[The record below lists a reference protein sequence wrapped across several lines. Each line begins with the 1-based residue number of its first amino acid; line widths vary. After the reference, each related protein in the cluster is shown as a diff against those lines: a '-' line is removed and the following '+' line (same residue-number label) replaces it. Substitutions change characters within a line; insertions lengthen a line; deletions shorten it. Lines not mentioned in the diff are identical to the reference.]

1 MAGGAGG
8 VGGAESGAMSGMG
21 MGAMIGTVVPGIGS
35 AIGAVV
41 GAVAGGIAGAFF
53 GGTPAPVYVTDL
65 NIPTSRYGAGIPQVF
80 GTARVSGNIIWTGT
94 AQAQMEQ
101 IHKK

>member
-1 MAGGAGG
+1 MSGGA
-8 VGGAESGAMSGMG
+8 GGAESGALSMMG
-21 MGAMIGTVVPGIGS
+21 AGAMIGSVVPGVGT

-41 GAVAGGIAGAFF
+41 GLVAGAIGGAFF

-65 NIPTSRYGAGIPQVF
+65 NIPTSKYGTGISQVF
-80 GTARVSGNIIWTGT
+80 GTARLSGNIIWTGT

>member
-8 VGGAESGAMSGMG
+8 AETGAMSMMG
-21 MGAMIGTVVPGIGS
+21 AGAMIGSVVPGVGT

-41 GAVAGGIAGAFF
+41 GAVAGGIMGAFF

-65 NIPTSRYGAGIPQVF
+65 NIPTSQYGTGISQVF
-80 GTARVSGNIIWTGT
+80 GTARVSGNIIWSGT
-94 AQAQMEQ
+94 ATAQMEQ
-101 IHKK
+101 VTKK

>member
-1 MAGGAGG
+1 MAGGA
-8 VGGAESGAMSGMG
+8 GGAESGAMTGMG
-21 MGAMIGTVVPGIGS
+21 MGAMVGSIVPGIGT

-41 GAVAGGIAGAFF
+41 GAVAGAVGGAFF

-65 NIPTSRYGAGIPQVF
+65 NIPTSKYGTGIPQVF
-80 GTARVSGNIIWTGT
+80 GTSRVSGNIIWTGT

-101 IHKK
+101 ISKK

>member
-8 VGGAESGAMSGMG
+8 AETGAMSMMG
-21 MGAMIGTVVPGIGS
+21 AGAMIGSVVPGVGT

-41 GAVAGGIAGAFF
+41 GAVAGGIMGAFF

-65 NIPTSRYGAGIPQVF
+65 NIPTSQYGAGIPQVF

-94 AQAQMEQ
+94 ATAQMEQ

>member
-1 MAGGAGG
+1 MAGGI
-8 VGGAESGAMSGMG
+8 GGAESGAMSGMG
-21 MGAMIGTVVPGIGS
+21 MGAMLGTLIPGIGNG
-35 AIGAVV
+35 IGAVV
-41 GAVAGGIAGAFF
+41 GLGLGAIGGAFF

>member
-1 MAGGAGG
+1 MAGGA
-8 VGGAESGAMSGMG
+8 GGAESGAMSGIG
-21 MGAMIGTVVPGIGS
+21 AGAMIGSIVPGIGT

-41 GAVAGGIAGAFF
+41 GGILGAVGGAEF

-65 NIPTSRYGAGIPQVF
+65 NIPTSKYGTGVAQVF
-80 GTARVSGNIIWTGT
+80 GTARVSGNIIWTGE

-101 IHKK
+101 ISKK

>member
-1 MAGGAGG
+1 MAGGA
-8 VGGAESGAMSGMG
+8 GGAESGAMTGMG
-21 MGAMIGTVVPGIGS
+21 MGAMVGSIVPGIGT

-41 GAVAGGIAGAFF
+41 GAVAGAVGGAFF
-53 GGTPAPVYVTDL
+53 GGTPAPTYVTDL
-65 NIPTSRYGAGIPQVF
+65 NIPTSKYGTGIPQVF

-101 IHKK
+101 VSKK